1 MKFTRKKIILC
12 IIFIFAIGFICLLIN
27 RNTGLKAFEKEV
39 LNIEL
44 PQNIEKIAMKYFST
58 FDDDLKIL
66 YLTKAYER
74 LDPSMLSMSPYLC
87 AELLVQRGTFE
98 GGQ

>member
-1 MKFTRKKIILC
+1 MNAIKRIIDEHLYDK
-12 IIFIFAIGFICLLIN
+12 LSL
-27 RNTGLKAFEKEV
+27 RY
-39 LNIEL
+39 
-44 PQNIEKIAMKYFST
+44 IEKIAMKYFST

-87 AELLVQRGTFE
+87 AELLVQSGTFE

>member
-1 MKFTRKKIILC
+1 MNAIKRIINENLYDK
-12 IIFIFAIGFICLLIN
+12 LSL
-27 RNTGLKAFEKEV
+27 RY
-39 LNIEL
+39 
-44 PQNIEKIAMKYFST
+44 IEKIAMKYFST

-74 LDPSMLSMSPYLC
+74 LDPSMLSMTPYLC
-87 AELLVQRGTFE
+87 AELLVQSGTFE

>member
-1 MKFTRKKIILC
+1 MNAIKRIINENLYDK
-12 IIFIFAIGFICLLIN
+12 LSL
-27 RNTGLKAFEKEV
+27 RY
-39 LNIEL
+39 
-44 PQNIEKIAMKYFST
+44 IEKIAMKYFST
-58 FDDDLKIL
+58 FDDDDLKIL

-87 AELLVQRGTFE
+87 AELLVQSGTFE